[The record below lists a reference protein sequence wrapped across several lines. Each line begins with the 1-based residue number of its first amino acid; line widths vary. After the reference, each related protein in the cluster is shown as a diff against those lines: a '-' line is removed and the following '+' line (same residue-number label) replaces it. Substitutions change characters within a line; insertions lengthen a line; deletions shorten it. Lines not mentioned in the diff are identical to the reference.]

1 MWLLDPID
9 GTTNYVHG
17 LPHFS
22 ISLAISINK
31 EICYGA
37 IYAPAYKELF
47 YSTRGKGAWLK
58 DLNGKKSRIEEN
70 IPIVTDVLSKTHG
83 VRRHGSAALD
93 LAFVSAGRVE
103 GYWELYIDWWGIAAG
118 LLLVEEAG
126 GKYFIINSKSIK
138 NKRNFSKLTLA
149 TLATNGQNDI
159 HQYMEKLLRIK
170 LAK

>member
-1 MWLLDPID
+1 
-9 GTTNYVHG
+9 
-17 LPHFS
+17 
-22 ISLAISINK
+22 
-31 EICYGA
+31 
-37 IYAPAYKELF
+37 
-47 YSTRGKGAWLK
+47 
-58 DLNGKKSRIEEN
+58 GKKSRIEEN